1 MRIFL
6 LSLLLILLG
15 FSGYSQI
22 QEDTTIVV
30 IPHIKSGIIEFNS
43 PEKINS
49 VEIRSVLD
57 EVVFNQ
63 KIYNNQ
69 KYVNANSIT
78 RSCYYI
84 VFTTFTGQKKI
95 QKLFFSEEASAAPE

>member
-1 MRIFL
+1 MRALF

-43 PEKINS
+43 PEKLSS
-49 VEIRSVLD
+49 VEIKNIFD
-57 EVVFNQ
+57 EVIFSQN
-63 KIYNNQ
+63 IYGGNMINI
-69 KYVNANSIT
+69 NFIP

-84 VFTTFTGQKKI
+84 VFTTFSGQKKI

>member
-15 FSGYSQI
+15 FNSYSQI

-30 IPHIKSGIIEFNS
+30 IPNIKSGIIEFNS
-43 PEKINS
+43 PEKIDS
-49 VEIRSVLD
+49 VEIRSILD
-57 EVVFNQ
+57 EIVFNQ
-63 KIYNNQ
+63 KIYNQ
-69 KYVNANSIT
+69 RYINADFVT
-78 RSCYYI
+78 RSFYYI
-84 VFTTFTGQKKI
+84 VFTTEKGEKKL